1 MSKKKILSL
10 CLIIALAATAVL
22 GGTLAYFTDTD
33 ENTNTFTMGNVD
45 ITLDEA
51 PVERVEDEW
60 VPVEGDRVQENT
72 YANIYPGVVLPK
84 DPTVHN
90 VGSYGAYVR
99 VKITVDF
106 NKLAGMQADKEL
118 FNGKT
123 EDEELTNILNIDT
136 ENWNYVEKVIDF
148 DARTVT
154 YIYNYNTE
162 LAAGADTTAVF
173 TEVSIPAALTNED
186 IADYGL
192 NNFEIK
198 IVAEAIQAD
207 SFADVSAAFAAYEAE

>member
-10 CLIIALAATAVL
+10 CLVIALAAVAVL
-22 GGTLAYFTDTD
+22 GGTLAYFTDTA
-33 ENTNTFTMGNVD
+33 ENTNTFTMGNVA

-60 VPVEGDRVQENT
+60 VADEEAPRVEANE

-90 VGSYGAYVR
+90 IGSYGAYVR
-99 VKITVDF
+99 VKITAD
-106 NKLAGMQADKEL
+106 LEALTGMQAE
-118 FNGKT
+118 
-123 EDEELTNILNIDT
+123 EDLTNILDIDT
-136 ENWNYVEKVIDF
+136 DNWIFVEKVVDEE
-148 DARTVT
+148 AGTVT
-154 YIYNYNTE
+154 FIYNYNSE
-162 LAAGADTTAVF
+162 LEAGDDTSAVF

-186 IADYGL
+186 IEEYGL
-192 NNFEIK
+192 DKFEIK

-207 SFADVSAAFAAYEAE
+207 SFADVTEAFAEYDA

>member
-10 CLIIALAATAVL
+10 CLVIALAAVAVL
-22 GGTLAYFTDTD
+22 GGTLAYFTDTA
-33 ENTNTFTMGNVD
+33 ENTNTFTMGNVA

-60 VPVEGDRVQENT
+60 VPVEGEDRVEANE

-90 VGSYGAYVR
+90 IGSYGAYVR
-99 VKITVDF
+99 VKITAD
-106 NKLAGMQADKEL
+106 LEALTGMQAAEDLTKIL
-118 FNGKT
+118 DIDTVNWTFVKKVV
-123 EDEELTNILNIDT
+123 DEE
-136 ENWNYVEKVIDF
+136 
-148 DARTVT
+148 AGTVT
-154 YIYNYNTE
+154 FIYNYNTE
-162 LAAGADTTAVF
+162 LAAEADTTAVF

-186 IADYGL
+186 IEEYGL
-192 NNFEIK
+192 DNFEIK

-207 SFADVSAAFAAYEAE
+207 SFADVTEAFAAYDA

>member
-10 CLIIALAATAVL
+10 CLVIALAAVAVL
-22 GGTLAYFTDTD
+22 GGTLAYFTDTA
-33 ENTNTFTMGNVD
+33 ENTNTFTMGNVA

-60 VPVEGDRVQENT
+60 VADEEAPRVEANE

-90 VGSYGAYVR
+90 IGSYGAYVR
-99 VKITVDF
+99 VKITAD
-106 NKLAGMQADKEL
+106 LDALTGMEAEEDLTKIL
-118 FNGKT
+118 DIDTVNWTFVKKVV
-123 EDEELTNILNIDT
+123 DEE
-136 ENWNYVEKVIDF
+136 
-148 DARTVT
+148 AGTVT
-154 YIYNYNTE
+154 FIYNYNTE
-162 LAAGADTTAVF
+162 LEAGDDTSAVF

-186 IADYGL
+186 IVEYGL
-192 NNFEIK
+192 DSFEIK

-207 SFADVSAAFAAYEAE
+207 SFADVTDAFAAYDA